1 MLLEVKTSSSVKK
14 MSVRLEE
21 GMTEPDIEAAQQLV
35 QLSSGEEEDSEE
47 STCSKKKEEE
57 EGMKQALI
65 LMTGRRRDECD
76 QEEENKE
83 DRPRKRQRFQSVVT
97 IYKLTQPITYD
108 RHGF

>member
-1 MLLEVKTSSSVKK
+1 MLLQVKTSSSVKK

-57 EGMKQALI
+57 GMKQALI

-76 QEEENKE
+76 QDEENKE